1 MGITI
6 SFTSALF
13 EDGTWEKIE
22 VLSLYEQIGDT
33 MSLLTNFLELI
44 GLGDIG
50 GIDILFAAMAIVGTF
65 LFLIYFALIL
75 IGGVAD
81 GALGA
86 VGVDVDLEMGAE
98 GVFNMLTIQ
107 GLLSFLMMFGIF
119 GLAVNMET
127 EIPTLAILAGTIAG
141 TISMWLIGKV
151 FQMLLSLIHI

>member
-1 MGITI
+1 MAITI
-6 SFTSALF
+6 SFTSVPF
-13 EDGTWEKIE
+13 EGGTWEKIE
-22 VLSLYEQIGDT
+22 VLSLYEQIGDP
-33 MSLLTNFLELI
+33 MSLLTNFLDLI

-86 VGVDVDLEMGAE
+86 VGVDIDLEMGAE

-151 FQMLLSLIHI
+151 F